1 MTLRRATGV
10 WIEQGVR
17 WTPDAE
23 DRPGLETVMM
33 YPPEAWNPE
42 GLWDSGDLMTVLPDE
57 AITVTWEDADV
68 VKAIRVSASAYAVW
82 QDQQINVPVLVSG
95 GPHSVRV
102 LTIRAGM
109 AEHMAIAEQAL
120 WWWQGQ
126 FYWGS
131 HDLAANV
138 VAVKATTAR
147 ANAAAASAALAD
159 ASRKEQEVM
168 REWQRT
174 RRRALARAKKV
185 VSIRESLTDAEGY
198 KVELRRTTLNDW
210 LERGLPWRQKSYYLT
225 VRLPEQIVEAK
236 ISRVD
241 YERIRA
247 FTAGRIEAPFSIRS
261 LDMHVYANFWFSD
274 GKVYVTT
281 QALGVDDVKAALGEE
296 NLLILESLDDM
307 PSPGTRST
315 SEQDADAAETPSGQ
329 LVWLA
334 DAEWSVN
341 MDGVGVHWSCAGKRG
356 GRRRRCEE
364 PDATVKATVYGEL
377 ERLRSDQPMLLA
389 RDRHGGRTLWWYR
402 DGYWWDDEGL
412 TAEEVGLL
420 LFDRERKREARFDR
434 LRKIS
439 AREED
444 LAGARRERIP
454 DDVRAFVWERDEG
467 RCVRC
472 GAEDDLQFDHVIPV
486 AKGGGVAVDNIQILC
501 GDCNR
506 AKSDS
511 IA

>member
-1 MTLRRATGV
+1 MALRRATGV
-10 WIEQGVR
+10 WIEQEVE
-17 WTPDAE
+17 WTPNAE
-23 DRPGLETVMM
+23 DRPGLETVTM
-33 YPPEAWNPE
+33 YWPGAWNPE
-42 GLWDSGDLMTVLPDE
+42 GLWDSEDLMTVLPDE
-57 AITVTWEDADV
+57 AITVTWKDTDV
-68 VKAIRVSASAYAVW
+68 VKAIKVSASAYMVR
-82 QDQQINVPVLVSG
+82 QDQQPPVLISE
-95 GPHSVRV
+95 GPHSAVV
-102 LTIRAGM
+102 LTIRAGV
-109 AEHMAIAEQAL
+109 AEHMAIAGQAL

-126 FYWGS
+126 HYWGS
-131 HDLAANV
+131 HDLTANV
-138 VAVKATTAR
+138 VAVEATTAR
-147 ANAAAASAALAD
+147 ANAAAASAVLAD

-168 REWQRT
+168 RKQQRT
-174 RRRALARAKKV
+174 RRRALARAKKL
-185 VSIRESLTDAEGY
+185 VSIRESLMDAERY

-225 VRLPEQIVEAK
+225 VWLPEQIVEAK
-236 ISRVD
+236 ISEVD

-247 FTAGRIEAPFSIRS
+247 FTAGRIETPFSIRS
-261 LDMHVYANFWFSD
+261 LDMMHVYANFWFSD

-281 QALGVDDVKAALGEE
+281 PQTLDVEDVKAALGEE

-307 PSPGTRST
+307 PPPGTRST
-315 SEQDADAAETPSGQ
+315 SEQDADAGETPSGPF
-329 LVWLA
+329 VWLA
-334 DAEWSVN
+334 EVEWSVD
-341 MDGVGVHWSCAGKRG
+341 MDGVGVHWSCTGKRG
-356 GRRRRCEE
+356 GRRRCGA

-377 ERLRSDQPMLLA
+377 ERLRSTAPVLLA
-389 RDRHGGRTLWWYR
+389 RDEHGGRTLWWYR

-412 TAEEVGLL
+412 SAEEVELL
-420 LFDRERKREARFDR
+420 LWDRERKRDARFDR

-454 DDVRAFVWERDEG
+454 DEVRAFVWERDEG